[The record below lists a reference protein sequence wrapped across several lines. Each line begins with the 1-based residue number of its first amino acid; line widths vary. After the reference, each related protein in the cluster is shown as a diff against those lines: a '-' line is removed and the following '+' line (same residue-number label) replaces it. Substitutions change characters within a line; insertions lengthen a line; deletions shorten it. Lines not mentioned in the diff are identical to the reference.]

1 MTEEGD
7 SNNVVIVD
15 NDEEIA
21 TGGEAAEAESPV
33 TKKKKKKKEKKSSKK
48 DKDKDNN
55 DATKG
60 NGGNGNDDDDNDE
73 KMVTESP
80 KISKKSKKSNGSS
93 DHNGVEEIDE
103 ISPSSSSGGKSKKK
117 KKKKKDAA
125 AAASD
130 ETEELIEALADTD
143 LLSSPVK
150 AVVAKSKSKP
160 KTKTKPSSKKNIMAA
175 ATSPPASPL
184 RSSGNNSSSSQMKLY
199 TASHSDYDKYS
210 VEYFQATLEEIH
222 SKCERKLKLKTK
234 DKAAFA
240 VMCTNYYDIWTEK
253 QENDRWLTELLEGKN
268 SKINNETANRTI
280 EQLVEAQ
287 TKHSTKLES
296 TLSKRKQ
303 WCIKSALKVF
313 MGLKEDS
320 LMGVEDKLVK
330 GAIIAQMTPAKLAS
344 FASKSMVNKKLLKRL
359 FGDANLM
366 KEMLLHGGAMKYEY
380 GEAIRIYDDCMEVE
394 QQDNGKGK
402 GKKVSSKKSK
412 KTSKDEAEV
421 DVGDDDNNDKWRN
434 VNRKI
439 ALACA
444 LELASPV
451 YEFDTTTLVD
461 PVERYKHFVEAH
473 KSGELDPTFP
483 FFSVWEMR
491 QIVNCDA
498 PNEQMTWCRK
508 MVSIK

>member
-7 SNNVVIVD
+7 SNNVVIVN
-15 NDEEIA
+15 NDEESA
-21 TGGEAAEAESPV
+21 TGREAEAESPI

-60 NGGNGNDDDDNDE
+60 NGGNGNDDDDNNE

-93 DHNGVEEIDE
+93 DNGNEEIDE
-103 ISPSSSSGGKSKKK
+103 SPSSSSGGKSKKK

-150 AVVAKSKSKP
+150 AVAAKSKSKR
-160 KTKTKPSSKKNIMAA
+160 KPSSKKNILAA
-175 ATSPPASPL
+175 ASSSPISPPASPL

-210 VEYFQATLEEIH
+210 IEYFQATLEEIH

-240 VMCTNYYDIWTEK
+240 VMCTNYYDIWIEK

-402 GKKVSSKKSK
+402 GKKASSKKSE

-421 DVGDDDNNDKWRN
+421 NVGDDDNNDKWRN